1 MVHGGVEVEVD
12 RKIERVT
19 VCDLPFRVYRAGL
32 ISNILTTILTLPYI
46 SQYFE

>member
-19 VCDLPFRVYRAGL
+19 VCDLPFRVYRAGRL
-32 ISNILTTILTLPYI
+32 NFQYIDNYIDPTLYITI
-46 SQYFE
+46 F